1 MAQFQLGSIST
12 GTLRPQDLLNAFGS
26 TLNHLTLDVEKH
38 PLIEQASVAE
48 QNIWDFDDD
57 DAHAHAE
64 DLIEKLT
71 DALNEL
77 CPPFVY
83 FGTHEGDGADFGF
96 WVDMDR
102 IEEEI
107 GTTIQIASSLSDFQ
121 AEHCWTLADD
131 GVIVNVSD
139 HGNVTVMDMERNVLW
154 SVV

>member
-1 MAQFQLGSIST
+1 MAEFQLGSIST

-26 TLNHLTLDVEKH
+26 ALNHLTLGVEKH
-38 PLIEQASVAE
+38 PFIEQASVAE

-57 DAHAHAE
+57 DAHEHAT

-71 DALNEL
+71 DALQEL

-83 FGTHEGDGADFGF
+83 FGTLEGDGADFGF
-96 WVDMDR
+96 WPDMESLDYER
-102 IEEEI
+102 NYWGEE
-107 GTTIQIASSLSDFQ
+107 T
-121 AEHCWTLADD
+121 AEWNEEHL
-131 GVIVNVSD
+131 VNHDLLVHISD